1 VLYQGTKLANVLLVV
16 CALSP
21 AAAWAQVAPLGA
33 PAQGTDRTE
42 RAPLQLALD
51 ESAALLLTTQPT
63 TPPPPPPP
71 PERGRRRPSMVGYIE
86 DPTIGS
92 RIRLRFD
99 TARGNEVPDRAEF
112 FYAKCGC
119 YQQDPEPFFDPE
131 APGPGPG
138 VPTELNFQ
146 QFYIFGEY
154 ALQDRFSL
162 FAELPIRAIQPQ
174 GFFDFGAQYAPFPD
188 SSGIADL
195 KVGAKAALVA
205 NEYRDLTVQLRVSM
219 PTGDAAEG
227 LGSDFWSIEP
237 TLLYQENITE
247 RVRFEAQ
254 IGNWHPLGGA
264 AGAASPDDFSG
275 DVLFYGFGPSFD
287 VVSTDRFR
295 FSPVVELVGWR
306 VLSGFQT
313 RCDAAG
319 CGLVSEDF
327 EADGTNIVNLKVGAR
342 TTFAER
348 SSLYVGYGWNL
359 TDAHWY
365 DNILRFEYRYG
376 F

>member
-1 VLYQGTKLANVLLVV
+1 LYQGAKLASVLLAV
-16 CALSP
+16 CAFSP
-21 AAAWAQVAPLGA
+21 AAAWAQVAASTA
-33 PAQGTDRTE
+33 PAPATDRVQ
-42 RAPLQLALD
+42 LNLALD
-51 ESAALLLTTQPT
+51 ANASLLLTQQPT

-99 TARGNEVPDRAEF
+99 MATGNEVPDRAEF

-119 YQQDPEPFFDPE
+119 YQLDPEPFFDPD

-138 VPTELNFQ
+138 VPTELDFQ
-146 QFYIFGEY
+146 QFYLFGEY

-174 GFFDFGAQYAPFPD
+174 GFLDFGPEYAPFPD
-188 SSGIADL
+188 ASGIADF
-195 KVGAKAALVA
+195 KIGAKAGLVA
-205 NEYRDLTVQLRVSM
+205 NESRDLTVQLRVSM
-219 PTGDAAEG
+219 PTGDAGEG
-227 LGSDFWSIEP
+227 LGSDLWSIEP
-237 TLLYQENITE
+237 ALLYQENFSD
-247 RVRFEAQ
+247 RVRFEGQ
-254 IGNWHPLGGA
+254 IGLWTPTDGS
-264 AGAASPDDFSG
+264 AGVDSPDEFSG

-287 VVSTDRFR
+287 VVSTDRLR

-306 VLSGFQT
+306 VLNGFET
-313 RCDAAG
+313 NCDAEG
-319 CGLVSEDF
+319 CEFDA
-327 EADGTNIVNLKVGAR
+327 EGTNIVNLKVGAR
-342 TTFAER
+342 TTFAAR
-348 SSLYVGYGWNL
+348 NSLYVGYGWNL

-365 DNILRFEYRYG
+365 DKILRFEYRYG